1 MNKKQVLEIVRTGKL
16 IPHPYNEKIFGT
28 GMNEFIPTKG
38 NSNVLFPTTA
48 YDLKESI
55 LKNGIMEPLHVT
67 SDYRILSGHRRFSIA
82 NILGIEEVRVLRYA
96 EKLSKEEEELY
107 ILVYNIHR
115 KDSAIDFG
123 VLRSERIRLYQNIF
137 GEEFSDFVLKK
148 KIDVEK
154 TAKKLNIPKHVF
166 AKDLTEIRKQET
178 RKENNS
184 KAIENNINLPLVNS
198 TKKHLGLVMSNLEC
212 SNIRT
217 AKEIEKAVRK
227 FYTTFIK
234 RMK

>member
-1 MNKKQVLEIVRTGKL
+1 M
-16 IPHPYNEKIFGT
+16 
-28 GMNEFIPTKG
+28 
-38 NSNVLFPTTA
+38 
-48 YDLKESI
+48 
-55 LKNGIMEPLHVT
+55 
-67 SDYRILSGHRRFSIA
+67 
-82 NILGIEEVRVLRYA
+82 
-96 EKLSKEEEELY
+96 
-107 ILVYNIHR
+107 
-115 KDSAIDFG
+115 
-123 VLRSERIRLYQNIF
+123 
-137 GEEFSDFVLKK
+137 LKK

-154 TAKKLNIPKHVF
+154 TAKKLNIPKNVF

-184 KAIENNINLPLVNS
+184 KAMENNVNLPLVNS
-198 TKKHLGLVMSNLEC
+198 TKKHLGLIMSNLEC